1 MQVKEVLI
9 VDVKRVVD
17 IHQDSFKGFFLTTLG
32 PKFLQ
37 SYYKI
42 LLKDKGA
49 TFIGCYIDNQLQG
62 FCSVANSAKGFNKR
76 LIKANILTFITIGAK
91 LAFTKPIAIIRL
103 IKNLEKSSH
112 IEDKGD
118 YSEVLSIAVSKSIQ
132 GKGAGKKMLLF
143 LEEKLKKENYQRLS
157 LTTDYYNNEAAIQF
171 YKKTGYKVFFEF
183 MTYPNRRMYR
193 FIKNI

>member
-9 VDVKRVVD
+9 GDVKRVVD

-76 LIKANILTFITIGAK
+76 LIKANILTFITA
-91 LAFTKPIAIIRL
+91 LFPIFCY
-103 IKNLEKSSH
+103 KN
-112 IEDKGD
+112 
-118 YSEVLSIAVSKSIQ
+118 
-132 GKGAGKKMLLF
+132 
-143 LEEKLKKENYQRLS
+143 RLS
-157 LTTDYYNNEAAIQF
+157 LAIVPEKLLNLKEIRRHNHVNYVYF
-171 YKKTGYKVFFEF
+171 YQNFCLLFQRIIERSLLIY
-183 MTYPNRRMYR
+183 
-193 FIKNI
+193 